1 MGAHPAPGCALE
13 AAPCPDGP
21 ASGHA
26 PCADAPA
33 PPVFDDQ
40 APPDR
45 FCDLVL
51 TGGVTSSIAYPAL
64 LLTLA
69 SRFRFHSI
77 GGSSSGAGAAA
88 LAAAAEYRRR
98 HGSAEGFRVLLART
112 SEVRDWVD
120 EARGITRLRQLF
132 QPWAH
137 SRRLF
142 DALVPVLAQPDIG
155 VGALAGALWRAY
167 VTTRRWVAFA
177 LGLAAAAAVLA
188 VAFGTTGA
196 LAAAFGHVA
205 RWLSPGEGG
214 SAPLW
219 LASAFAGGLATA
231 AGLLAAVL
239 GGVGLAAGAWALRT
253 DLQRLIAHDFGL
265 CSGTAGT
272 ASAAEVPAPLTDWLH
287 GLIQEIAGRS
297 VDAAPLNFAD
307 LRQAPA
313 SPRALGQGTQEMD
326 AVSIRLQVYAAN
338 LTLGQPLV
346 LPLRKDDDPVYFVPR
361 EMRRL
366 FPDAVVDAMKTQRF
380 GPLPPDARAALH
392 RPTDRDAPAG
402 QDAED
407 DLWTLPRMELPIVV
421 AARMSVSAPLLFAP
435 VPVWMLDREHGDT
448 PRRCLL
454 SDGGLCSNFPIHMF
468 DCAVPSWPTF
478 GVALRDAPRVP
489 GVTPQVPDMLT
500 PAQVRDAVSLPE
512 GRARARSDWNRF
524 IEEPSLLRRTMGFLG
539 ALLGTAK
546 DWNDALLAQMPGV
559 RDRIVRIELPPGIGG
574 LNIAMTPRQI
584 QALSDLGQEAAHRLL
599 TRFAPPGRPDGT
611 SAGWAEHRWMR
622 LQLLREAL
630 AELLAGAH
638 AAAARNRY
646 AGALR
651 TQIADATVRPPV
663 GDVPTGDVSTGDA
676 RNELLSASQAAVL
689 QGALDAVL
697 AAEAA
702 LTGPAEPL
710 PRPLL
715 PRPVL
720 RLRPPL

>member
-1 MGAHPAPGCALE
+1 MGADPAPGCALE

-21 ASGHA
+21 ASCPT
-26 PCADAPA
+26 PCAEAPA

-40 APPDR
+40 APADR

-112 SEVRDWVD
+112 SEVRDWAD
-120 EARGITRLRQLF
+120 EGRGITRLRQLF

-142 DALVPVLAQPDIG
+142 DALVPVLARPDIG
-155 VGALAGALWRAY
+155 FAALAGALWRAY
-167 VTTRRWVAFA
+167 VATRRWVAAA

-188 VAFGTTGA
+188 AAFGTTGA

-214 SAPLW
+214 NAPLW
-219 LASAFAGGLATA
+219 LASALAGGLATA

-239 GGVGLAAGAWALRT
+239 GLAGLAAGAWALRT
-253 DLQRLIAHDFGL
+253 DLRQLIAHDFGL
-265 CSGTAGT
+265 CSGTAG
-272 ASAAEVPAPLTDWLH
+272 AAAQAGAPAPLTDWLH
-287 GLIQEIAGRS
+287 GLIQEIAGRG
-297 VDAAPLNFAD
+297 VDAAPLSFSD
-307 LRQAPA
+307 LRRAPA
-313 SPRALGQGTQEMD
+313 SPRALGQGAQEMD

-338 LTLGQPLV
+338 LTRGQPLV
-346 LPLRKDDDPVYFVPR
+346 LPLRKDDEPVYFVPR

-366 FPDAVVDAMKTQRF
+366 FPGTVVDAMKTQHF
-380 GPLPPDARAALH
+380 GPLPRDARAALP

-402 QDAED
+402 REAED
-407 DLWTLPRMELPIVV
+407 DLWVLPRMELPIVV

-435 VPVWMLDREHGDT
+435 VPVWMLDREHDDT

-489 GVTPQVPDMLT
+489 GAPLQVPDTLT
-500 PAQVRDAVSLPE
+500 PAQIRNAVSLPK
-512 GRARARSDWNRF
+512 GQAHARGDWNRF
-524 IEEPSLLRRTMGFLG
+524 VEEPSLLQRTMGFLG
-539 ALLGTAK
+539 ALLGTTK

-574 LNIAMTPRQI
+574 LNIEMTPQQI
-584 QALSDLGQEAAHRLL
+584 QALSDLGAEAGRRLL
-599 TRFAPPGRPDGT
+599 ERFAQPGRPDGT
-611 SAGWAEHRWMR
+611 SAGWAEHRWTR
-622 LQLLREAL
+622 LQLLRDGL

-638 AAAARNRY
+638 AAAAANRY

-651 TQIADATVRPPV
+651 TQIADATVRAPM
-663 GDVPTGDVSTGDA
+663 DDA
-676 RNELLSASQAAVL
+676 PDEPLSASQAAVL
-689 QGALDAVL
+689 QGALDAL
-697 AAEAA
+697 LQAEAA

-710 PRPLL
+710 PRPLR

>member
-1 MGAHPAPGCALE
+1 MGADPAPGCALE

-21 ASGHA
+21 ASCRE
-26 PCADAPA
+26 PRSEEAPA

-112 SEVRDWVD
+112 SEVREWAD

-142 DALVPVLAQPDIG
+142 DALVPVLTQPDIG
-155 VGALAGALWRAY
+155 LRALALALMRAY
-167 VTTRRWVAFA
+167 VLRSRWMA
-177 LGLAAAAAVLA
+177 LGLPLVFGLPALALFSGLGACATVLVAGAGVLA
-188 VAFGTTGA
+188 ALVGA
-196 LAAAFGHVA
+196 ALTLAAD
-205 RWLSPGEGG
+205 
-214 SAPLW
+214 
-219 LASAFAGGLATA
+219 
-231 AGLLAAVL
+231 
-239 GGVGLAAGAWALRT
+239 LR
-253 DLQRLIAHDFGL
+253 RLIAHDFGL
-265 CSGTAGT
+265 CSGTA
-272 ASAAEVPAPLTDWLH
+272 APEAAADAQRPLTDWLH
-287 GLIQEIAGRS
+287 GLIQEIAGRGAG
-297 VDAAPLNFAD
+297 AAPLSFSD

-313 SPRALGQGTQEMD
+313 SPRALGQGAQEMD

-346 LPLRKDDDPVYFVPR
+346 LPLRKDDEPVYFVPR

-366 FPDAVVDAMKTQRF
+366 FPGPVVDAMKTQRF
-380 GPLPPDARAALH
+380 GPLPPEARA
-392 RPTDRDAPAG
+392 
-402 QDAED
+402 
-407 DLWTLPRMELPIVV
+407 TLPRSTDRAAPTGQEAEDELWMLPRTDLPIVV

-435 VPVWMLDREHGDT
+435 VPVWMLDREHGDV

-478 GVALRDAPRVP
+478 GVAFRDAPRAP
-489 GVTPQVPDMLT
+489 GAPLQVPDTLT
-500 PAQVRDAVSLPE
+500 PAQVCDAVSLPE
-512 GRARARSDWNRF
+512 GSARARSDWNRF

-584 QALSDLGQEAAHRLL
+584 QALSDLGEEAGRRLL
-599 TRFAPPGRPDGT
+599 ARFAPPGRPDGT
-611 SAGWAEHRWMR
+611 SAGWAEHRWTR
-622 LQLLREAL
+622 LQLLRDGL
-630 AELLAGAH
+630 AELLAGAN
-638 AAAARNRY
+638 AAAAANRY

-651 TQIADATVRPPV
+651 AEIDDATRHPPM
-663 GDVPTGDVSTGDA
+663 DDA
-676 RNELLSASQAAVL
+676 PDELLSASQAAAL
-689 QGALDAVL
+689 QGALDAL
-697 AAEAA
+697 LQAEAA

-710 PRPLL
+710 PRPLR

>member
-1 MGAHPAPGCALE
+1 MSTPHA
-13 AAPCPDGP
+13 AAPRHRTPED
-21 ASGHA
+21 AA
-26 PCADAPA
+26 PR
-33 PPVFDDQ
+33 VFDDQ

-98 HGSAEGFRVLLART
+98 HGSAEGYRLLLART
-112 SEVRDWVD
+112 AEMRDWAD
-120 EARGITRLRQLF
+120 EARGLTRLRQLF

-142 DALVPVLAQPDIG
+142 EALVPVLTQPDIG
-155 VGALAGALWRAY
+155 FAALAGALWRTY
-167 VTTRRWVAFA
+167 VAHRRWVAIA
-177 LGLAAAAAVLA
+177 LRLAAAAAVLA
-188 VAFGTTGA
+188 VAFGAAAA

-205 RWLSPGEGG
+205 HWLPQGTGDR
-214 SAPLW
+214 APLW
-219 LASAFAGGLATA
+219 LASAAAGGLATGA
-231 AGLLAAVL
+231 ALLGVALGL
-239 GGVGLAAGAWALRT
+239 GGLCIGVRGLRT

-265 CSGTAGT
+265 CSGTAVPSAPGGT
-272 ASAAEVPAPLTDWLH
+272 QPPLTDWMH
-287 GLIQEIAGRS
+287 ALIQEIAGRS
-297 VDAAPLNFAD
+297 ADAAPLSFSD

-346 LPLRKDDDPVYFVPR
+346 LPLRKEDDPVYFVPR

-380 GPLPPDARAALH
+380 GRLPQDARVSLR
-392 RPTDRDAPAG
+392 RPTDRDAPDG
-402 QDAED
+402 QTAED
-407 DLWTLPRMELPIVV
+407 DLWVLPRMELPIVV

-435 VPVWMLDREHGDT
+435 VPVWMLDGDDM

-489 GVTPQVPDMLT
+489 GVPLQVPDTLT
-500 PAQVRDAVSLPE
+500 PAQIRDAVSLPK
-512 GRARARSDWNRF
+512 GWARARSDWNRF
-524 IEEPSLLRRTMGFLG
+524 IEEPSLLQRTMGFLG

-574 LNIAMTPRQI
+574 LNIAMTPMQI
-584 QALSDLGQEAAHRLL
+584 QALSALGEEAGRRLL
-599 TRFAPPGRPDGT
+599 TRFATPGRPDGT

-622 LQLLREAL
+622 LQLLRDSL
-630 AELLAGAH
+630 AELVAGAH
-638 AAAARNRY
+638 AAAAANRY
-646 AGALR
+646 ASALR
-651 TQIADATVRPPV
+651 TQIADATVRAPM
-663 GDVPTGDVSTGDA
+663 DDA
-676 RNELLSASQAAVL
+676 LDEPLSASQAAVL
-689 QGALDAVL
+689 QGALDAL
-697 AAEAA
+697 LQAEAA
-702 LTGPAEPL
+702 LTGPAESL
-710 PRPLL
+710 SRPSG

>member
-1 MGAHPAPGCALE
+1 MKRMRGVAATPDPCTE
-13 AAPCPDGP
+13 ARP
-21 ASGHA
+21 
-26 PCADAPA
+26 

-98 HGSAEGFRVLLART
+98 HGSAEGYRLLLART
-112 SEVRDWVD
+112 SEVRDWAD

-142 DALVPVLAQPDIG
+142 DALVPVLTQPDIG
-155 VGALAGALWRAY
+155 LGALAGALWRAY
-167 VTTRRWVAFA
+167 VAQRRWVAGA
-177 LGLAAAAAVLA
+177 LRIAALLAVLA
-188 VAFGTTGA
+188 VAFGVAGMLASGTGHLA
-196 LAAAFGHVA
+196 SRLSAGTVDSLLWWLAAAA
-205 RWLSPGEGG
+205 
-214 SAPLW
+214 
-219 LASAFAGGLATA
+219 AGGMA
-231 AGLLAAVL
+231 AGAALFGVGFGLLGLV
-239 GGVGLAAGAWALRT
+239 GGVGALRL
-253 DLQRLIAHDFGL
+253 DLRRLITHDFGL
-265 CSGTAGT
+265 CSGM
-272 ASAAEVPAPLTDWLH
+272 AAPGAPADAQPPLTDWLH
-287 GLIQEIAGRS
+287 RLIQEIAGRS
-297 VDAAPLNFAD
+297 VDAAPLSFAD

-326 AVSIRLQVYAAN
+326 GVSIRLQVYAAN

-346 LPLRKDDDPVYFVPR
+346 LPLRKEDDPVYFVPR

-366 FPDAVVDAMKTQRF
+366 FPDAVVDAMKTQRH
-380 GPLPPDARAALH
+380 GPLPADARDALP
-392 RPTDRDAPAG
+392 RSTDRALADR
-402 QDAED
+402 QHED
-407 DLWTLPRMELPIVV
+407 DLWALPRMELPIVV

-435 VPVWMLDREHGDT
+435 VPVWLFDGAA

-468 DCAVPSWPTF
+468 DCAIPAWPTF

-489 GVTPQVPDMLT
+489 GVPPQVPDTLT
-500 PAQVRDAVSLPE
+500 REQIRAAVSLPV
-512 GRARARSDWNRF
+512 GQARARCDWNRF
-524 IEEPSLLRRTMGFLG
+524 VEEPSLLRRTMGFLG

-574 LNIAMTPRQI
+574 LNIAMTPSQI
-584 QALSDLGQEAAHRLL
+584 QALSDLGQEAGQRLL
-599 TRFAPPGRPDGT
+599 ERFAPPGRPDGT
-611 SAGWAEHRWMR
+611 AAGWAEHRWMR

-638 AAAARNRY
+638 AAAAPNRF
-646 AGALR
+646 AAALR
-651 TQIADATVRPPV
+651 SQIADATVRPPMDDEP
-663 GDVPTGDVSTGDA
+663 G
-676 RNELLSASQAAVL
+676 ELLSASQAAVL

-697 AAEAA
+697 AAETA
-702 LTGPAEPL
+702 LTGPAEAMPQ
-710 PRPLL
+710 PLL

-720 RLRPPL
+720 RLRPRL

>member
-1 MGAHPAPGCALE
+1 MGADPAPGCALE

-21 ASGHA
+21 ASCRRA
-26 PCADAPA
+26 CTEASA

-40 APPDR
+40 APADR

-98 HGSAEGFRVLLART
+98 HGSAEGFRVLLARA
-112 SEVRDWVD
+112 SEVRDWAD

-155 VGALAGALWRAY
+155 LGAMAGALWRAY
-167 VTTRRWVAFA
+167 VTTRRWVALA

-214 SAPLW
+214 SAPLL
-219 LASAFAGGLATA
+219 LASAFTGGLAAA
-231 AGLLAAVL
+231 AGLLAVAL
-239 GGVGLAAGAWALRT
+239 GLAGLAAGAWALRT

-265 CSGTAGT
+265 CSGTAGPD
-272 ASAAEVPAPLTDWLH
+272 APPDAPAPLTDWLH

-297 VDAAPLNFAD
+297 ADAAPLCFSD

-313 SPRALGQGTQEMD
+313 SPRALGQGAQEMD

-338 LTLGQPLV
+338 LTRGEPLV
-346 LPLRKDDDPVYFVPR
+346 LPLRKGDEPVYFVPR

-366 FPDAVVDAMKTQRF
+366 FPGSVVDAMKTQHF
-380 GPLPPDARAALH
+380 GPLPQDARAALP

-402 QDAED
+402 QQADD
-407 DLWTLPRMELPIVV
+407 DLWVLPRMELPIVV

-435 VPVWMLDREHGDT
+435 VPVWMLDRDHGDT

-478 GVALRDAPRVP
+478 GVALRDAPRAP
-489 GVTPQVPDMLT
+489 GVPPQVPDTLT
-500 PAQVRDAVSLPE
+500 PAQIRDAVSLPT
-512 GRARARSDWNRF
+512 GQARARSDWNRF

-539 ALLGTAK
+539 ALLGTTK

-574 LNIAMTPRQI
+574 LNIAMTPPQI
-584 QALSDLGQEAAHRLL
+584 QALSDLGEEAGRRLL
-599 TRFAPPGRPDGT
+599 ARFASPGRPDGT
-611 SAGWAEHRWMR
+611 SAGWAEHRWTR
-622 LQLLREAL
+622 LQLLRDSL
-630 AELLAGAH
+630 AELLAGVH
-638 AAAARNRY
+638 AAAAANRY

-651 TQIADATVRPPV
+651 TLIADATVRAPMDEAP
-663 GDVPTGDVSTGDA
+663 G
-676 RNELLSASQAAVL
+676 ELLSASQAAAL
-689 QGALDAVL
+689 QGALDAL
-697 AAEAA
+697 LQAEAA
-702 LTGPAEPL
+702 LTGPADPL
-710 PRPLL
+710 PLPPG